1 MEERLTRLKNS
12 LFNFDKDQMG
22 LRNANGALIVLKN
35 KEKQAIKAREQ
46 LEKDFKVV
54 EQQKRDMYER
64 FEIAVEQLRSRAN
77 VKNQV
82 LDQVLA
88 VR

>member
-1 MEERLTRLKNS
+1 MKDR

-46 LEKDFKVV
+46 LEKDFKVI

-82 LDQVLA
+82 LD
-88 VR
+88 

>member
-1 MEERLTRLKNS
+1 MEERLTRLKGS
-12 LFNFDKDQMG
+12 LFNFIKDEMG

-54 EQQKRDMYER
+54 EQ
-64 FEIAVEQLRSRAN
+64 
-77 VKNQV
+77 
-82 LDQVLA
+82 
-88 VR
+88 

>member
-1 MEERLTRLKNS
+1 MTRLKNS

>member
-1 MEERLTRLKNS
+1 MKDRLS
-12 LFNFDKDQMG
+12 NFDKDQMG

-46 LEKDFKVV
+46 LEKDFKVI

>member
-1 MEERLTRLKNS
+1 
-12 LFNFDKDQMG
+12 MG
-22 LRNANGALIVLKN
+22 LRNANGALIVLRN